1 MFGALGC
8 RVVLLTWSMNAL
20 SGLKSMAGLVLLL
33 VYQDH
38 KHSCR
43 EHMHMH
49 TYAHTCTHMHTHAD
63 MQTHAHTWPHM
74 YAHTCTH
81 MQFAQFKSFLS
92 SGVTFLCC
100 TTMSVV
106 QQWIAVAEEC
116 RPEPP
121 EQDPRNPEEDED
133 VKATVEE
140 LFLCLS
146 QVEGV
151 KADLQK
157 MRGVLTRHIKRAEV
171 LNYKSKQAVKL
182 AKHWQAA
189 CQQQR
194 AKFLKEQA
202 KSAQLETENQEH
214 KSMHQKVVAWFAQ
227 TPLFQDCHDS
237 GGRTVKSKWQAAP
250 QPQVGQV
257 SASGCK
263 HRGLDH
269 THPMLPSPELN
280 SRYLVRAF
288 KSQSH
293 GVLGAQDRP
302 IGQGID
308 QQFWKAYREE
318 HNCSG
323 EGRTT

>member
-1 MFGALGC
+1 
-8 RVVLLTWSMNAL
+8 
-20 SGLKSMAGLVLLL
+20 
-33 VYQDH
+33 
-38 KHSCR
+38 
-43 EHMHMH
+43 
-49 TYAHTCTHMHTHAD
+49 
-63 MQTHAHTWPHM
+63 M

-81 MQFAQFKSFLS
+81 MQFGQFKSFLS
-92 SGVTFLCC
+92 SGVTFLFCA
-100 TTMSVV
+100 TMSLV
-106 QQWIAVAEEC
+106 QQWIAVFEEC

-133 VKATVEE
+133 VTATVEQ
-140 LFLCLS
+140 LFLCLER
-146 QVEGV
+146 VDGV
-151 KADLQK
+151 QADLQK
-157 MRGVLTRHIKRAEV
+157 MRGVLNRHIKRAEV
-171 LNYKSKQAVKL
+171 LKDRSKQAVKL

-202 KSAQLETENQEH
+202 KSAQLEAENQEY
-214 KSMHQKVVAWFAQ
+214 KSMHQKVGVWLGQ

-237 GGRTVKSKWQAAP
+237 GGRIVTSTSASGGQH
-250 QPQVGQV
+250 QVGQV

-280 SRYLVRAF
+280 SKYLVKAF

-293 GVLGAQDRP
+293 GVGLSKDRP

-308 QQFWKAYREE
+308 KEFWKKYREE

-323 EGRTT
+323 EGGTT